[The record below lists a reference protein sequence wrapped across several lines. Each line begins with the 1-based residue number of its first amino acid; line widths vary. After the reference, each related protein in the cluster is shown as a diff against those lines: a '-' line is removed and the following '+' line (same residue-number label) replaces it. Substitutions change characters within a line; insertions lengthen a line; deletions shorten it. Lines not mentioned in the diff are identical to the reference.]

1 MQCIDARNGQEQK
14 YIEQFR
20 QFAYV
25 PAFFFFF
32 FFFGVAT
39 SAADFNNNAV
49 NKIVID
55 YKMWNLKPRG
65 GQYSKFKHTL
75 LFYFLHRCSMYT
87 TMVYENV
94 CVHVYIYSVYTRY
107 HACYIN
113 KYIRV
118 CTLGTHVVWYI
129 KIQ

>member
-1 MQCIDARNGQEQK
+1 VQCIDARNGQEQK

-55 YKMWNLKPRG
+55 YKM
-65 GQYSKFKHTL
+65 
-75 LFYFLHRCSMYT
+75 
-87 TMVYENV
+87 
-94 CVHVYIYSVYTRY
+94 
-107 HACYIN
+107 
-113 KYIRV
+113 
-118 CTLGTHVVWYI
+118 
-129 KIQ
+129 